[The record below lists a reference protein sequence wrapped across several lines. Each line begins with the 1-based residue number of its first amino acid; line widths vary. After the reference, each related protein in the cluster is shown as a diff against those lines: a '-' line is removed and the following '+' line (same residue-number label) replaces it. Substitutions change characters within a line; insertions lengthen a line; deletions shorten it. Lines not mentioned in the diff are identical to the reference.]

1 MLLPLQQSGFNTIF
15 SVPSGIEFRRL
26 AKDLGHKE
34 SGAAVDQEVA
44 FLVKHPTRITL
55 PEGFPPLLD
64 GPTIILGE
72 GNTIVMWYLPG
83 ALSNNAQV
91 SITPLLAV

>member
-34 SGAAVDQEVA
+34 SGAAVDREVA
-44 FLVKHPTRITL
+44 FPVKHPTGIT
-55 PEGFPPLLD
+55 PHEGFPPLLD
-64 GPTIILGE
+64 RLTIILGE

-91 SITPLLAV
+91 SITPLSAV